1 MKGFYLFSL
10 YPIILIHI
18 AVKLMVVQE
27 RQLDI
32 CWVLGHILYFFVA
45 MWLEIQPLPLVAPDV
60 VVKRLS

>member
-1 MKGFYLFSL
+1 MKEFYLFSL

-27 RQLDI
+27 CQLDI
-32 CWVLGHILYFFVA
+32 CWVLGHILYFFAA

-60 VVKRLS
+60 VVP